1 MGLFCV
7 ERGVQGVHVLSQRS
21 YNAYLV
27 RKWLSVTSLK
37 LRSYILVYKN
47 LWLDVT
53 GLQSAVL
60 MLHTVYCIERAD

>member
-1 MGLFCV
+1 MCMSS
-7 ERGVQGVHVLSQRS
+7 HSAPTMP
-21 YNAYLV
+21 NLV

-37 LRSYILVYKN
+37 LQSYNLVYKN

-60 MLHTVYCIERAD
+60 MLHTVYRIERAD